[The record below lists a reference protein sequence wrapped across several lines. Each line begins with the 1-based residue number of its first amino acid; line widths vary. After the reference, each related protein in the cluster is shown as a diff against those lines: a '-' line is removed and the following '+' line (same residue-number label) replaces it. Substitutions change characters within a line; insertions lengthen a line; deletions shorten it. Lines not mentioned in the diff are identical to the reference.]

1 MKKTLLVLICI
12 ISCIQMTS
20 YSQAVVSAA
29 KNNFVYA
36 GIENPI
42 SIAVFDISADNIS
55 VSTDNGKIRK
65 VDNALYVLIPNT
77 NARSLKIKVFS
88 LKKNDTIIHGTS
100 VFRILHVPHPE
111 ISIGGFNIT
120 NEITIQ
126 RNHLRVNN
134 ILHFSYPADFPFN
147 LPGPMVVKFNLMY
160 KLNGEM
166 VIHEIDGNKIP
177 QNIITQLMELEESTK
192 IIISDIFANTIDH
205 GKSNMGSYSF
215 ILQ

>member
-1 MKKTLLVLICI
+1 MKKTLLVLLCI

-42 SIAVFDISADNIS
+42 SIAVFDISADKIE
-55 VSTDNGKIRK
+55 VSTDNGKLRK
-65 VDNALYVLIPNT
+65 VDNALYVLVPNT

-88 LKKNDTIIHGTS
+88 MEKKDTIIHDTYE
-100 VFRILHVPHPE
+100 FRILHVPHPE
-111 ISIGGFNIT
+111 ISIGRFNIT

-134 ILHFSYPADFPFN
+134 ILHFSYPADFPFD
-147 LPGPMVVKFNLMY
+147 LAGPMVVKFNLMY

-166 VIHEIDGNKIP
+166 VVHEIEGNKIP
-177 QNIITQLMELEESTK
+177 QNIINQLMELEESTK
-192 IIISDIFANTIDH
+192 IIISDIIAKTINDSN
-205 GKSNMGSYSF
+205 SNMGSGSF